1 MIRTAPQQDGG
12 TMRRWPPYAPADRT
26 SEEHLAWLYWYGYIV
41 LNERPLVFVRSAL
54 RDLRAFP
61 DAARRKAGHELLRVQ
76 RGGLP
81 LDWRPMS
88 IVGRGVQE
96 IRVHSEGEWR
106 VIYIASLPA
115 AVYVLH
121 AFGKKSQ
128 RTNPLDIAV
137 ARARLRIARASAGP

>member
-1 MIRTAPQQDGG
+1 
-12 TMRRWPPYAPADRT
+12 
-26 SEEHLAWLYWYGYIV
+26 

-61 DAARRKAGHELLRVQ
+61 AAPRRKAGHELLRVQ
-76 RGGLP
+76 RGGRP
-81 LDWRPMS
+81 LDWRPLS

-106 VIYIASLPA
+106 V
-115 AVYVLH
+115 VYVLH

-137 ARARLRIARASAGP
+137 ARARLRVARGSAPPWAGR

>member
-1 MIRTAPQQDGG
+1 
-12 TMRRWPPYAPADRT
+12 MRRWPPYAPADRT
-26 SEEHLAWLYWYGYIV
+26 SEEHLAWLYWYRYSP
-41 LNERPLVFVRSAL
+41 LNERPAVFVRSAL

-81 LDWRPMS
+81 LDWRPLS
-88 IVGRGVQE
+88 IVGRGVPE